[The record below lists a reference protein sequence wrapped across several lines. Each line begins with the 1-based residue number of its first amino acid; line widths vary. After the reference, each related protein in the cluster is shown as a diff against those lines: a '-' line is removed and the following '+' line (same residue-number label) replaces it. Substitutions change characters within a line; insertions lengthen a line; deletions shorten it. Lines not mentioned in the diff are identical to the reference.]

1 MRMRR
6 KKNLIPRLEK
16 CAAVAQTEPQ
26 TLRGR
31 WLAEFPGH
39 DELRAEIGCGKG
51 RFTAETAKA
60 APRAL
65 IAAVEKDQNAMVMAM
80 ERVMAEGLENV
91 RFLDM
96 DAQGLREIFA
106 PEELDVIYIN
116 FPDPWP
122 RAREAKHRLTS
133 PLFLPVYRELL
144 KPGGRVE
151 FKTDQAPLFDWS
163 LGQFE
168 AAGFLLREVCS
179 DLHTDGPVGVMTN
192 YEEKFYAQGVKICR
206 CVAVKPR
213 G

>member
-26 TLRGR
+26 ALRGR

>member
-16 CAAVAQTEPQ
+16 CAPVAQTEPQ
-26 TLRGR
+26 ELKGR
-31 WLAEFPGH
+31 WLATYPGH

-51 RFTAETAKA
+51 RFTAETAKS
-60 APRAL
+60 APNAL
-65 IAAVEKDQNAMVMAM
+65 YIAVEKDQNAMVMAM
-80 ERVMAEGLENV
+80 ERVMAENIANV

-96 DAQGLREIFA
+96 DAQGLRDIFA

-133 PLFLPVYRELL
+133 PQFLPIYRELL
-144 KPGGRVE
+144 KPGGRIE

-163 LGQFE
+163 LDQLE
-168 AAGFLLREVCS
+168 TEGFLLREVCS
-179 DLHTDGPVGVMTN
+179 DLHANGPVGIMTN

-206 CVAVKPR
+206 CVAVKPQA
-213 G
+213 

>member
-16 CAAVAQTEPQ
+16 CAAVAQTEPHA
-26 TLRGR
+26 LRGR

-179 DLHTDGPVGVMTN
+179 DLHADGPVGVMTN

>member
-26 TLRGR
+26 ALRGR

-60 APRAL
+60 VPRAL

>member
-1 MRMRR
+1 MRLRR

-26 TLRGR
+26 ALRGR

-60 APRAL
+60 VPRAL

-179 DLHTDGPVGVMTN
+179 DLHADGPVGVMTN

>member
-26 TLRGR
+26 ALRGR

-80 ERVMAEGLENV
+80 ERVMAEGLDNV

-179 DLHTDGPVGVMTN
+179 DLHADGPVGVMTN
-192 YEEKFYAQGVKICR
+192 YEERFYAQGVKICR